1 MFGLSSYE
9 IEALSLSLKISL
21 WAVASGL
28 IPGIAIAYLL
38 ARKNFPPGKLL
49 IDGLIH
55 VPPLVIPPVV
65 TGYVLLITF
74 NDNAPPM
81 GKLLIDIFGSGIAFS
96 WKGAVLASVVMSFPL
111 LVRSVRLSIEAVDRG
126 LEEASKTL
134 GAGRI
139 RVFFTITLPLSI
151 PGGVIT
157 GTVLAFARC
166 LGEFGATITFVS
178 NIPGET
184 STLPPLA
191 LYTLTQTP
199 DTEGG
204 AALRLCL
211 ISIALALAAIAGSEY
226 FSRRVGRKLR
236 GEYA

>member
-1 MFGLSSYE
+1 MERCGAC
-9 IEALSLSLKISL
+9 I
-21 WAVASGL
+21 
-28 IPGIAIAYLL
+28 
-38 ARKNFPPGKLL
+38 RR
-49 IDGLIH
+49 D
-55 VPPLVIPPVV
+55 VIPSPRAEC
-65 TGYVLLITF
+65 TPF
-74 NDNAPPM
+74 NR
-81 GKLLIDIFGSGIAFS
+81 GCGQRFRGGI
-96 WKGAVLASVVMSFPL
+96 KKHSVQAESEF
-111 LVRSVRLSIEAVDRG
+111 
-126 LEEASKTL
+126 
-134 GAGRI
+134 
-139 RVFFTITLPLSI
+139 FFTITLPLSI
-151 PGGVIT
+151 PGVIT

-199 DTEGG
+199 DTEG